1 MRERAEFHK
10 DNLSALMVT
19 YPSTHG
25 VYESAIKEFE
35 FVVEKDGSLTDIKTM
50 KGIGGG
56 CDEEACRIIGN
67 APKWKP
73 GKQRGRPV
81 RVKMVIPILFRLEE
95 AL

>member
-1 MRERAEFHK
+1 
-10 DNLSALMVT
+10 
-19 YPSTHG
+19 
-25 VYESAIKEFE
+25 
-35 FVVEKDGSLTDIKTM
+35 M